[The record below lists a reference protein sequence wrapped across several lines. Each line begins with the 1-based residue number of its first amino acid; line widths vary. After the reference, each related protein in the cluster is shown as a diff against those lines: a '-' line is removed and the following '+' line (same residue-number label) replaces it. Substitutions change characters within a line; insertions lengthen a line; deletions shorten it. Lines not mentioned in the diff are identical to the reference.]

1 MKEVYPVSDS
11 ILSLQENI
19 KAELEVK
26 AVMTA
31 GCVARM
37 DITVVGEGKSSL
49 MKTEEKEDIFT
60 SDEIWEQM
68 IRQAWLDIVK
78 TINKDK
84 ALYGINLR
92 PLLLDPLMPKPIVIS
107 EDMAGY
113 HVSLASSF
121 NTITAQVLG

>member
-1 MKEVYPVSDS
+1 MQDDKIFFASG
-11 ILSLQENI
+11 
-19 KAELEVK
+19 KG
-26 AVMTA
+26 TA
-31 GCVARM
+31 A
-37 DITVVGEGKSSL
+37 I
-49 MKTEEKEDIFT
+49 EEKEDQEFST
-60 SDEIWEQM
+60 GDEIWEQM

-113 HVSLASSF
+113 HVSIASSF
-121 NTITAQVLG
+121 NTITA